1 MSSNTSQQKTDGR
14 NLFFTIG
21 GLVIVLLIL
30 TIFFEK
36 KSGTIVPEV
45 TVKSQELE
53 KPQVIPKK
61 TVILK
66 TTVNIQPMLT
76 WFPPLPD
83 FNLYKTVDKRK
94 AAFIEYLT
102 PIVEY
107 QNVKIL
113 WDRGHLEHILRLI
126 VNGETLSNTDAK
138 WLEKLANKYDVEWD
152 KGNPG
157 AVVLKLA
164 RRVDIIPVSLAIVQ
178 AAKESSW
185 GRSRYAV
192 QCNNLFGQWC
202 YDEGCGVIPLQRLP
216 DAIHEVKTFKS
227 VNDAT
232 RSYIHNL
239 NTHPQYEILRK
250 IRQQLRVH
258 NILITGK
265 VLADGLLYYSERR
278 EVYVEEVKSMILQ
291 YRLFRSGEQYK

>member
-1 MSSNTSQQKTDGR
+1 MSSNTSQQKADGR

-21 GLVIVLLIL
+21 GLIAILLIL

-36 KSGTIVPEV
+36 KSGTIAPKVI
-45 TVKSQELE
+45 VKSQEVE
-53 KPQVIPKK
+53 KPQVIQK
-61 TVILK
+61 TAVIPK
-66 TTVNIQPMLT
+66 TTVNIQSMVT
-76 WFPPLPD
+76 RFPPLPD

-94 AAFIEYLT
+94 AAFIDYLT

-113 WDRGHLEHILRLI
+113 WDRGHLEQVLRLI
-126 VNGETLSNTDAK
+126 VNGETLSHTDEK
-138 WLEKLANKYDVEWD
+138 WLEQLAKKYDVEWD
-152 KGNPG
+152 KDNPG
-157 AVVLKLA
+157 AVVMKLV

-192 QCNNLFGQWC
+192 QCNNIFGQWC

-216 DAIHEVKTFKS
+216 DDVHEVKRFKS

-239 NTHPQYEILRK
+239 NTHPQYETLRK

-258 NILITGK
+258 NRPIAGK
-265 VLADGLLYYSERR
+265 ALAGGLLYYSERR
-278 EVYVEEVKSMILQ
+278 EIYVEEVKSMIRQ
-291 YRLFRSGEQYK
+291 YRLFQERRTV